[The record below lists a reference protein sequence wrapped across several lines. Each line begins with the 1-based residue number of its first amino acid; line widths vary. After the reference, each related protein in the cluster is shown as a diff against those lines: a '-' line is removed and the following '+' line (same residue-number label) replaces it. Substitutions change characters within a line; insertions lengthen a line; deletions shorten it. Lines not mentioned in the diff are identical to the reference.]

1 MTTTDTVD
9 EAAEHETE
17 TEAEAHDVDLE
28 EEDPRDDVEE
38 DPEGP
43 VDGEDGL
50 EDDDAPQPVF
60 TSVEQFVTERFVPVF
75 CRPEGGQF
83 RWCAEWW
90 RHPEAV
96 SRLQALWHSWE
107 VMRLEPGTGMA
118 IWYRDYLD
126 TQLPVLLGDTGPF
139 HECTSRR
146 HHDPRPLPLAPVP
159 GGWFDD

>member
-9 EAAEHETE
+9 EAAETE
-17 TEAEAHDVDLE
+17 TEAHDVDTE
-28 EEDPRDDVEE
+28 EEDSRDDVEE
-38 DPEGP
+38 GPEDAEDPE
-43 VDGEDGL
+43 DADDDLEDG
-50 EDDDAPQPVF
+50 DAPRPVF